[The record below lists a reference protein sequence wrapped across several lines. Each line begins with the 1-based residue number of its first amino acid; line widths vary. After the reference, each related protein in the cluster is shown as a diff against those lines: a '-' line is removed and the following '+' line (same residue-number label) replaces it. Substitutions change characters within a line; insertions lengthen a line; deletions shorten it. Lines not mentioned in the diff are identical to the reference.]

1 MPDFA
6 DQAEIQ
12 EQLARQIAI
21 DGRVQSGK
29 WDGLPRECSECFNL
43 INDLRLEAINATL
56 CITCASINE
65 KNIGY

>member
-1 MPDFA
+1 MPDLA

-21 DGRVQSGK
+21 DNRVQNGK
-29 WDGLPRECSECFNL
+29 WDGLPRECYECFNL
-43 INDLRLEAINATL
+43 INDLRLKAINATL

-65 KNIGY
+65 KNKGH